1 MRHRRINTA
10 GGRERG
16 SHRGLFK
23 RAALSAARDIDSNML
38 GAARGT
44 DSNTL
49 ATARGNYSARV
60 NCLSRFGPA
69 ICLLLVLMILATA
82 SAFAHD
88 PGLSAAEVKLDGNK
102 AVARLTFARGDIEM
116 VAPMD
121 ADRDGRVT
129 QPEFE
134 VVEGRLES
142 LAKESFALS
151 ADGEEASPSAVA
163 VGIDE
168 SGAVHFD
175 LEFLLPQGSRLSLRS
190 LLIDRLPRGHRQF
203 LALRDAKGNTLGQRM
218 LDAAND
224 SFECDLAALPIS
236 RTRPH
241 AFWGFLLL
249 GVEHI
254 LLGFDHL
261 AFLFALLIAGGTLRE
276 AAKIITSFTVAHSIT
291 LAMATLD
298 VVAIP
303 ASIVE
308 PLIAASIIYVGL
320 ENVWRREIK
329 RRWMLTFAFGLV
341 HGFGFAS
348 ALKEL
353 GVGAGVKAVAPLL
366 SFNLG
371 VEIGQI
377 TLAALVLPLIWKLRQ
392 RPRFVIRYV
401 PACSILVALA
411 GGYWL
416 IERAILK

>member
-1 MRHRRINTA
+1 MW
-10 GGRERG
+10 
-16 SHRGLFK
+16 
-23 RAALSAARDIDSNML
+23 AA
-38 GAARGT
+38 
-44 DSNTL
+44 L
-49 ATARGNYSARV
+49 ATARAPSSALV
-60 NCLSRFGPA
+60 NWLSRFGPA

-88 PGLSAAEVKLDGNK
+88 PGLSAAEVRLDGNK
-102 AVARLTFARGDIEM
+102 AVARLTFARGDIEI

-129 QPEFE
+129 QLEFE

-151 ADGEEASPSAVA
+151 VDGEEASPSAVA
-163 VGIDE
+163 VGLDE
-168 SGAVHFD
+168 SGAVHFE
-175 LEFLLPQGSRLSLRS
+175 LEFTLPQGAKLSLRS
-190 LLIDRLPRGHRQF
+190 LLIGKLPRGHRQF
-203 LALRDAKGNTLGQRM
+203 LALRDVKGDSLGQRT
-218 LDAAND
+218 LDASNN
-224 SFECDLAALPIS
+224 SFECDLAALSIS
-236 RTRPH
+236 QTRPH
-241 AFWGFLLL
+241 AFWGFIPL

-276 AAKIITSFTVAHSIT
+276 AVKIITSFTVAHSIT
-291 LAMATLD
+291 LSLATLD
-298 VVAIP
+298 AVAIP
-303 ASIVE
+303 ASVVE

-329 RRWMLTFAFGLV
+329 RRWILTFAFGLV

-348 ALKEL
+348 ALREL
-353 GVGAGVKAVAPLL
+353 GVGVGVEAVAPLL

-377 TLAALVLPLIWKLRQ
+377 AVAALVLPLTWKLRQ
-392 RPRFVIRYV
+392 RPQFVIRYV
-401 PACSILVALA
+401 PACSILIALA

-416 IERAILK
+416 WDRIWGL

>member
-1 MRHRRINTA
+1 VTHRRISTA
-10 GGRERG
+10 SGSERG
-16 SHRGLFK
+16 SNKELFT
-23 RAALSAARDIDSNML
+23 
-38 GAARGT
+38 GAA
-44 DSNTL
+44 L
-49 ATARGNYSARV
+49 ATARNTYSALV
-60 NCLSRFGPA
+60 NWLSRFGPA
-69 ICLLLVLMILATA
+69 ICLLLLLVILATA

-88 PGLSAAEVKLDGNK
+88 PGLSAAEVRLDGNK
-102 AVARLTFARGDIEM
+102 AVARLTFARGDIEI

-151 ADGEEASPSAVA
+151 VDGEEASPSAVA
-163 VGIDE
+163 VGLDE
-168 SGAVHFD
+168 SGAVHFE
-175 LEFLLPQGSRLSLRS
+175 LEFTLPQGAKLSLRS
-190 LLIDRLPRGHRQF
+190 LLIGKLPRGHRQF
-203 LALRDAKGNTLGQRM
+203 LALRDVKGDSLGQRT
-218 LDAAND
+218 LDASNN
-224 SFECDLAALPIS
+224 SFECDLAALSIS
-236 RTRPH
+236 QTRPH
-241 AFWGFLLL
+241 AFWGFILL

-276 AAKIITSFTVAHSIT
+276 AVKIISSFTVAHSIT
-291 LAMATLD
+291 LSLATLD
-298 VVAIP
+298 AVAIP
-303 ASIVE
+303 ASVVE

-348 ALKEL
+348 ALREL

-377 TLAALVLPLIWKLRQ
+377 AVAALVLPLTWKLRQ
-392 RPRFVIRYV
+392 WPQFVIRYV
-401 PACSILVALA
+401 PACSILIALA

-416 IERAILK
+416 WDRLWGL

>member
-1 MRHRRINTA
+1 M
-10 GGRERG
+10 
-16 SHRGLFK
+16 
-23 RAALSAARDIDSNML
+23 
-38 GAARGT
+38 
-44 DSNTL
+44 
-49 ATARGNYSARV
+49 
-60 NCLSRFGPA
+60 
-69 ICLLLVLMILATA
+69 VLMILATA

-88 PGLSAAEVKLDGNK
+88 PGLSAAEVRLDGNK
-102 AVARLTFARGDIEM
+102 AVARLTFARDDIEI

-151 ADGEEASPSAVA
+151 VDGEEASPSAVA
-163 VGIDE
+163 VGLDE
-168 SGAVHFD
+168 SSAVHFE
-175 LEFLLPQGSRLSLRS
+175 LEFTLPQGSKLSLRS
-190 LLIDRLPRGHRQF
+190 LLIGKLPRGHRQF
-203 LALRDAKGNTLGQRM
+203 LALRDVKGDSLGQRT
-218 LDAAND
+218 LDASNN

-236 RTRPH
+236 QTRPH
-241 AFWGFLLL
+241 VFWGFILL

-261 AFLFALLIAGGTLRE
+261 AFLFALLIAGGTLRQ
-276 AAKIITSFTVAHSIT
+276 AVKIITSFTVAHSIT
-291 LAMATLD
+291 LSLATLD
-298 VVAIP
+298 AVAIP
-303 ASIVE
+303 ASVVE

-348 ALKEL
+348 ALREL

-377 TLAALVLPLIWKLRQ
+377 AVAALVLPLTWKLRQ
-392 RPRFVIRYV
+392 RPQFVMRYV
-401 PACSILVALA
+401 PACSILIALA

-416 IERAILK
+416 WERLWGL

>member
-1 MRHRRINTA
+1 MTHRRISTA
-10 GGRERG
+10 SGSERG
-16 SHRGLFK
+16 SNKELFT
-23 RAALSAARDIDSNML
+23 
-38 GAARGT
+38 GAA
-44 DSNTL
+44 L
-49 ATARGNYSARV
+49 ATARNTYSALV
-60 NCLSRFGPA
+60 NWLSRFGPT

-88 PGLSAAEVKLDGNK
+88 PGLSAAEVRLDGNK
-102 AVARLTFARGDIEM
+102 AVARLTFARGDIEI

-134 VVEGRLES
+134 MVEGRLES

-151 ADGEEASPSAVA
+151 VDGEEASPSAVA
-163 VGIDE
+163 VGLDE
-168 SGAVHFD
+168 SGAVHFE
-175 LEFLLPQGSRLSLRS
+175 LEFTLPQGAKLSLRS
-190 LLIDRLPRGHRQF
+190 LLIGKLPRGHRQF
-203 LALRDAKGNTLGQRM
+203 LALRDVKGDSLGQRT
-218 LDAAND
+218 LDASNN
-224 SFECDLAALPIS
+224 SLECDLAALPIS
-236 RTRPH
+236 QTRPH
-241 AFWGFLLL
+241 AFWGFLPL

-276 AAKIITSFTVAHSIT
+276 AVKIISSFTVAHSIT
-291 LAMATLD
+291 LSLATLD
-298 VVAIP
+298 AVAIP
-303 ASIVE
+303 ASVVE

-353 GVGAGVKAVAPLL
+353 GAGAGVKAVAPLL

-377 TLAALVLPLIWKLRQ
+377 AVAALVLPLTWKLRQ
-392 RPRFVIRYV
+392 WPQFVIRYV
-401 PACSILVALA
+401 PACSILIALA

-416 IERAILK
+416 WDRLWGL

>member
-1 MRHRRINTA
+1 MHRRISTA
-10 GGRERG
+10 SGSERAFV
-16 SHRGLFK
+16 RGLFTE
-23 RAALSAARDIDSNML
+23 ATLA
-38 GAARGT
+38 AARGA
-44 DSNTL
+44 D
-49 ATARGNYSARV
+49 SARV
-60 NCLSRFGPA
+60 NRLSRFWPA
-69 ICLLLVLMILATA
+69 VCLLLVLAPLAAT

-88 PGLSAAEVKLDGNK
+88 PGLSAAEVRLDGNK
-102 AVARLTFARGDIEM
+102 AVARLTFARDDIATI
-116 VAPMD
+116 APMD
-121 ADRDGRVT
+121 ADRDGRIT

-134 VVEGRLES
+134 AVEGSLKS
-142 LAKESFALS
+142 LARESFALS
-151 ADGEEASPSAVA
+151 VAGEEASPATVA
-163 VGIDE
+163 VGLDE
-168 SGAVHFD
+168 SRAVHFD
-175 LEFLLPQGSRLSLRS
+175 LEFLLPPGSKLTLRS
-190 LLIDRLPRGHRQF
+190 LLIDKLPRGHRQF

-218 LDAAND
+218 LDAANN
-224 SFECDLAALPIS
+224 SFECDLAALSIS

-241 AFWGFLLL
+241 TFWGFLPL

-291 LAMATLD
+291 LALATLE

-303 ASIVE
+303 AGVVE

-348 ALKEL
+348 ALKDL

-377 TLAALVLPLIWKLRQ
+377 AVAAIVLPLIWKLRQ
-392 RPRFVIRYV
+392 WPRFVISYV

-416 IERAILK
+416 WNRL